1 MTVELLAVA
10 GLVGGEDHGELP
22 VLGHERHL
30 LDQGGSVGKTDGPSR
45 GHPAAWHRRSSEL
58 GAGRIVTDITNIHW
72 ILGRIQ
78 RDSTLM
84 SDFNPS

>member
-30 LDQGGSVGKTDGPSR
+30 FAQGGSVGETDGPSR
-45 GHPAAWHRRSSEL
+45 FRAPMLAWRI
-58 GAGRIVTDITNIHW
+58 AGW
-72 ILGRIQ
+72 WL
-78 RDSTLM
+78 
-84 SDFNPS
+84 